1 MRSPA
6 DKKRK
11 LDDNQ
16 VFEDEYM
23 QALFEEIRR
32 MREMNAEK
40 SDKGT
45 NKKDGNFDEV
55 IVISSDSDEAVPN
68 KPRPRL
74 IHKKPTAAADLIQFD
89 NFPPEIDINKDLKH
103 LAPRSVVD
111 ADNGWPDIL
120 KNPDTQRN
128 STFQGT
134 GPTDKDNVFDK
145 HYKFN
150 KDKQFVWT
158 NRNVFNAGKTV
169 LDTDIIDSDNEIVN
183 DDFIRKRSKKCN
195 LQDPDK
201 SFYLKEVGNMGLGLF
216 AKHSIKEGKYV
227 GEYTGELID
236 DMECAKRCL
245 KYNVAG
251 LSNYVYS
258 TGTSMSIDAGPMG
271 NHIRFINHSCNSN
284 CEAESLSMED
294 GMPKVMIKA
303 TKNIETDE
311 QLFLNYGKG
320 YFKRITCGCNEIDC
334 LEKEKKPR
342 RRETFGGHET
352 EEEVPEIWDS
362 F

>member
-1 MRSPA
+1 
-6 DKKRK
+6 
-11 LDDNQ
+11 
-16 VFEDEYM
+16 
-23 QALFEEIRR
+23 
-32 MREMNAEK
+32 
-40 SDKGT
+40 
-45 NKKDGNFDEV
+45 
-55 IVISSDSDEAVPN
+55 
-68 KPRPRL
+68 
-74 IHKKPTAAADLIQFD
+74 
-89 NFPPEIDINKDLKH
+89 
-103 LAPRSVVD
+103 
-111 ADNGWPDIL
+111 
-120 KNPDTQRN
+120 
-128 STFQGT
+128 
-134 GPTDKDNVFDK
+134 
-145 HYKFN
+145 
-150 KDKQFVWT
+150 
-158 NRNVFNAGKTV
+158 
-169 LDTDIIDSDNEIVN
+169 
-183 DDFIRKRSKKCN
+183 
-195 LQDPDK
+195 
-201 SFYLKEVGNMGLGLF
+201 
-216 AKHSIKEGKYV
+216 
-227 GEYTGELID
+227 
-236 DMECAKRCL
+236 MECAKRCL

-320 YFKRITCGCNEIDC
+320 YFKRITCGCNEINC